1 MKQAELVFV
10 PGPGIGHLVSTAE
23 FAKRLLKRDA
33 RLAVSILV
41 IRTPITPDVDA
52 YVESLVASSENRIRY
67 IILPLDDPPS
77 VELLKCPENYVT
89 LLIEGQKHCVKEA
102 IVKHVLSC
110 SRPVVGLVLD
120 FFCTRMIDV
129 ANQLNVPS
137 YLFFPSTA
145 GFLGLMICLQNHY
158 EKFGKSFDMLDPD
171 SDIPT
176 YAHPVPSGV
185 LPTVVLDK
193 EIGFECMMKH
203 GSRFKET
210 KGFIINTFVELES
223 YAVDTLASDKKNPP
237 VYTVG
242 PLLDLKKA
250 SASGHESII
259 NWLDTQPDSSVV
271 FLCFGS
277 MGGFEPTQLVQIA
290 ISLERSGQRFLWSI
304 RQKRAKEKIGIING
318 FSNLDEI
325 LPHGFLERTQGRGM
339 ICGWA
344 PQVDVLAHQAVGGF
358 VSHCGWNSI
367 LESLWHGVPIAT
379 WPIYAE
385 QQINAFEMVKDLGL
399 AVELKLDYRS
409 GSGVL
414 VGADEIEKALRSLM
428 DKGNPLR
435 KKVNEM
441 KEKSRKV
448 VVNGGSSFDC
458 MGSFIE
464 DILSHNLPL
473 VKKQ

>member
-1 MKQAELVFV
+1 MKQPELVFV
-10 PGPGIGHLVSTAE
+10 PGPGIGHIVSTAE
-23 FAKRLLKRDA
+23 FAKQLLDKDS
-33 RLAVSILV
+33 RLAITILV

-52 YVESLVASSENRIRY
+52 YVESLVSSSGNRIRY
-67 IILPLDDPPS
+67 IILPLEDPPS
-77 VELLKCPENYVT
+77 IDLLVECPENYVT
-89 LLIEGQKHCVKEA
+89 LLIDGHKQCVKET

-110 SRPVVGLVLD
+110 SGLVVD
-120 FFCTRMIDV
+120 FFCTGLIDV
-129 ANQLNVPS
+129 ANQLNLPT
-137 YLFFPSTA
+137 YIFFPSTA
-145 GFLGLMICLQNHY
+145 GFLGLMLYLPTHC
-158 EKFGKSFDMLDPD
+158 EKFGKSFDILDTEVTD
-171 SDIPT
+171 YDIPT
-176 YAHPVPSGV
+176 YAHPVPASV

-203 GSRFKET
+203 GSRFREV
-210 KGFIINTFVELES
+210 KGLIINTFVELES
-223 YAVDTLASDKKNPP
+223 YAVDTLASDKKNPK

-250 SASGHESII
+250 PGIEHENIMSF
-259 NWLDTQPDSSVV
+259 LDTQPDSSVV

-277 MGGFEPTQLVQIA
+277 MGGFVPTQLVQMAIA
-290 ISLERSGQRFLWSI
+290 LERSGQRFLWSV
-304 RQKRAKEKIGIING
+304 RQERTKEKMGVLNG

-325 LPHGFLERTQGRGM
+325 LPQGFFERTKGRGM

-367 LESLWHGVPIAT
+367 LESIWHGVPIAT

-409 GSGVL
+409 GCGVL
-414 VGADEIEKALRSLM
+414 VSADKIEKALRSLM

-435 KKVNEM
+435 KKVMEM
-441 KEKSRKV
+441 KEKSRKA
-448 VVNGGSSFDC
+448 VVNGGSSFDS
-458 MGSFIE
+458 MGSFIQ
-464 DILSHNLPL
+464 DILSKNLH
-473 VKKQ
+473 

>member
-1 MKQAELVFV
+1 MKQIELVFV
-10 PGPGIGHLVSTAE
+10 PGPGIGHLESAAE
-23 FAKRLLKRDA
+23 FAKQLLDIDA
-33 RLAVSILV
+33 RIAITILV

-52 YVESLVASSENRIRY
+52 YAESLDASSGNRIRY
-67 IILPLDDPPS
+67 IILPLVDPPS
-77 VELLKCPENYVT
+77 LELLRCPENYVT
-89 LLIEGQKHCVKEA
+89 VLFEGQKHCVKEA
-102 IVKHVLSC
+102 IVKHVLPGSK
-110 SRPVVGLVLD
+110 PLAGLVLD
-120 FFCTRMIDV
+120 FFCTSMIDV
-129 ANQLNVPS
+129 ANELNVPS

-145 GFLGLMICLQNHY
+145 AFLGLMLYLPTHY
-158 EKFGKSFDMLDPD
+158 EKFGKCFDILDPD
-171 SDIPT
+171 FDIPT
-176 YAHPVPSGV
+176 YTYSVPSRV
-185 LPTVVLDK
+185 LPTVVFDK

-223 YAVDTLASDKKNPP
+223 YAVDVLVSDKNNPP

-250 SASGHESII
+250 PVVEHENIM

-290 ISLERSGQRFLWSI
+290 IALERSEQRFLWSI
-304 RQKRAKEKIGIING
+304 RQERAKDKFGFIDG

-325 LPHGFLERTQGRGM
+325 LPHGFLEKTNGRGM

-385 QQINAFEMVKDLGL
+385 QQINAFEMVTNHGL
-399 AVELKLDYRS
+399 SVELKLDFRS
-409 GSGVL
+409 GSSIL
-414 VGADEIEKALRSLM
+414 VCANEIENALRSLM
-428 DKGNPLR
+428 DKGNPIR
-435 KKVNEM
+435 KRVREI
-441 KEKSRKV
+441 KEKSRKT
-448 VVNGGSSFDC
+448 VVNGGSSYGS
-458 MGSFIE
+458 MGSFID
-464 DILSHNLPL
+464 DILSQKLP
-473 VKKQ
+473 